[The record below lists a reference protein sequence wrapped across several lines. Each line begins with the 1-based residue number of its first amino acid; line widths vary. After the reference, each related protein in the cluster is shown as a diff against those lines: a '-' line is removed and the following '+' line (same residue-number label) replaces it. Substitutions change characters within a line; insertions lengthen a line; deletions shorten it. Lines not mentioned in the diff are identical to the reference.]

1 MDSLNNLIIPC
12 EIVVNIT
19 LTWPNVTRSD
29 IEHVRDIVMNHYFP
43 SPKIDE
49 EGIEHQIGY
58 AFQEMRYLHRWL
70 NGGMIGD
77 EKKLLED
84 EMWYLVEWLKRNK
97 KCYTLKSRY
106 LYEVDTRSL
115 SKYYTDKTVWII
127 NERKKREKELGG
139 MANS

>member
-19 LTWPNVTRSD
+19 LTWPSVTRSD
-29 IEHVRDIVMNHYFP
+29 IERVRDIVMNHYFP

-49 EGIEHQIGY
+49 EGIEQQIGY
-58 AFQEMRYLHRWL
+58 AFQELRYLHRWI
-70 NGGMIGD
+70 NCGMIGD

-97 KCYTLKSRY
+97 KCYTLKGRY

-115 SKYYTDKTVWII
+115 SKYYTDKIVWII